1 MARISSFLLAN
12 GVIVPP
18 CKVGDNVYAITPFG
32 IETFVVDLI
41 KIIGNQQ
48 IRIRVR
54 RFVKEIVYYSPES
67 FGKTVFLTRA
77 EAEKALKERG
87 EVCKNCKHLMFS
99 DCYGECRKA
108 YKGIVNPDDT
118 CEHFERRTKQ

>member
-1 MARISSFLLAN
+1 MTQREKLIELMLNVPQIPCSKGGRAIGKTYQTYQHIADHLLAN

-77 EAEKALKERG
+77 EAEKALKER
-87 EVCKNCKHLMFS
+87 EK
-99 DCYGECRKA
+99 
-108 YKGIVNPDDT
+108 
-118 CEHFERRTKQ
+118 